1 MKKLGFGF
9 MRLPR
14 LEDGQVD
21 LVHTQQMVDAF
32 MEAGFT
38 YFDTAHGYL
47 DGQSERALKACLT
60 SRYPRERFVLT
71 DKLSPNTF
79 EKEEEI
85 RPLIDAELEACGVTY
100 FDYLLMHSMK
110 DVFYEK
116 YTRCR
121 AFEIAKELK
130 AEGKIRHIGMSFHD
144 TPQVLDRIL
153 AEHPELEA
161 VQIQFNYLDVE
172 NPNVQ
177 SRACYEVCRKHGRQV
192 LIMEPV
198 KGGALADLPA
208 EAAAIL
214 DGLGGGSHASYAIRY
229 AASQEGVLAVLSGMS
244 TLEQVL
250 DNVSSMTDFRPLSQA
265 ETAAVDQVRQVLL
278 AQEVIACTACRY
290 CMDVCPQQIPIP
302 EIFDI
307 YNRKKRFLEGGW
319 RYESVTKDRHKASEC
334 LGCGAC
340 EQTCPQKLEI
350 RACLKRAAEELE

>member
-47 DGQSERALKACLT
+47 GGQSERALKACLT

-79 EKEEEI
+79 ETEEEI

-250 DNVSSMTDFRPLSQA
+250 GNVGSMTDFRPLSQA

-290 CMDVCPQQIPIP
+290 CMDVCPQQIPIR
-302 EIFDI
+302 EM
-307 YNRKKRFLEGGW
+307 
-319 RYESVTKDRHKASEC
+319 
-334 LGCGAC
+334 
-340 EQTCPQKLEI
+340 
-350 RACLKRAAEELE
+350 LKVAAKELETPFYRIGRWAMQVWKPW